1 MKKNKQ
7 IAFSLLFV
15 VIAFIFTFL
24 GFSNLKLMKS
34 SYFTLS
40 RENSTLVEKR
50 NKSKEK
56 LKSLGQDKNSKKSK
70 LEVIDNEIKKFDIIN
85 NKDQEIDEIN
95 KEISDSL
102 IYFRKNNLNE
112 FYNIQNG
119 KLNNYIPLS
128 GNFIENNLSED
139 DIKSNLIMI
148 QFLLN
153 SYYNYDLNRN
163 ISKHNIKAYEN
174 LGIIDYIKN
183 GDNYIIKSILLNDTS
198 NVSRLKEEK
207 EKILKEEEEFFSVY
221 ENIYGSNENI
231 KNLTTDNTAHSSDSK
246 AEVES
251 KFKRLNAISIDIL
264 NSSVNYLKDFKIINE
279 AGIKKLN
286 ILDKT
291 IMSEKIEKNNKIIT
305 YYNRINGEDYTITE
319 EKE

>member
-7 IAFSLLFV
+7 IVLSLLFI
-15 VIAFIFTFL
+15 VIAFILTFL

-56 LKSLGQDKNSKKSK
+56 LRSLGQDKNSKKSK

-112 FYNIQNG
+112 FYNIENG

-231 KNLTTDNTAHSSDSK
+231 KNLTTDNIAHSSDSK

-279 AGIKKLN
+279 AGTQKLN

-305 YYNRINGEDYTITE
+305 YYNRINGEDYTVTE

>member
-7 IAFSLLFV
+7 IVLSLLFV
-15 VIAFIFTFL
+15 VIAFILTFL
-24 GFSNLKLMKS
+24 GFSNLRLMKS

-40 RENSTLVEKR
+40 RENSSLLEKR

-112 FYNIQNG
+112 FYNIENE

-183 GDNYIIKSILLNDTS
+183 GDNYLIKSILLNDTS
-198 NVSRLKEEK
+198 NVSKLKEEK
-207 EKILKEEEEFFSVY
+207 ERILKEEEEFFSVY

-231 KNLTTDNTAHSSDSK
+231 KNLTTDNIAHSSDSNDE
-246 AEVES
+246 AES

-279 AGIKKLN
+279 YGTQKLN

>member
-7 IAFSLLFV
+7 IVLSLLFI
-15 VIAFIFTFL
+15 VIAFILTFL

-56 LKSLGQDKNSKKSK
+56 LRSLGQDKNSKKSK

-112 FYNIQNG
+112 FYNIENG

-207 EKILKEEEEFFSVY
+207 EKILKEEEKFFSVY

-231 KNLTTDNTAHSSDSK
+231 KNLITDNIAHSSDSK
-246 AEVES
+246 VEVES

-279 AGIKKLN
+279 TGTQKLN

-305 YYNRINGEDYTITE
+305 YYNRINGEDYTVTE

>member
-112 FYNIQNG
+112 FYNIENG

-231 KNLTTDNTAHSSDSK
+231 KNLTTDNIAHSSDSK

>member
-7 IAFSLLFV
+7 IVLSFLFI
-15 VIAFIFTFL
+15 VIAFILTFL

-40 RENSTLVEKR
+40 RENSSLVEKR

-56 LKSLGQDKNSKKSK
+56 LKFLGQDKNSKKSK

-112 FYNIQNG
+112 FYNIENG

-231 KNLTTDNTAHSSDSK
+231 KNLTTDNIAHRSDSK

-264 NSSVNYLKDFKIINE
+264 NSSVNYLKDFKIIDE
-279 AGIKKLN
+279 AGTQKLN

-305 YYNRINGEDYTITE
+305 YYNRVNGEDYTVTE

>member
-7 IAFSLLFV
+7 IVLSLLFI
-15 VIAFIFTFL
+15 VIAFILTFL

-112 FYNIQNG
+112 FYNIENG

-231 KNLTTDNTAHSSDSK
+231 KNLITDNIAHSSDSK
-246 AEVES
+246 VEVES

-279 AGIKKLN
+279 AGTQKLN

-305 YYNRINGEDYTITE
+305 YYNRINGEDYTVTE

>member
-7 IAFSLLFV
+7 IVLSFLFI
-15 VIAFIFTFL
+15 VIAFILTFL

-40 RENSTLVEKR
+40 RENSSLVEKR

-112 FYNIQNG
+112 FYNIENG

-174 LGIIDYIKN
+174 LGIIGYIKN

-231 KNLTTDNTAHSSDSK
+231 KNLTTDNIAHRSDSK
-246 AEVES
+246 AEVDS

-279 AGIKKLN
+279 DGTQKFN

>member
-7 IAFSLLFV
+7 IVLSLLFI
-15 VIAFIFTFL
+15 VIAFILTFL

-112 FYNIQNG
+112 FYNIDNG
-119 KLNNYIPLS
+119 KLNSYIPLS

-231 KNLTTDNTAHSSDSK
+231 KNLTTDNIAHSSDSK

-279 AGIKKLN
+279 AGTQKLN

-305 YYNRINGEDYTITE
+305 YYNRINGEDYTVTE

>member
-7 IAFSLLFV
+7 IVLSLLFI
-15 VIAFIFTFL
+15 VIAFILTFL

-40 RENSTLVEKR
+40 RENSSLVEKR

-56 LKSLGQDKNSKKSK
+56 LRSLGQDKNSKKSK

-112 FYNIQNG
+112 FYNIENG

-207 EKILKEEEEFFSVY
+207 EKILKEEEKFFSVY

-231 KNLTTDNTAHSSDSK
+231 KNLITDNIAHSSDSK
-246 AEVES
+246 VEVES

-279 AGIKKLN
+279 AGTQKLN

-305 YYNRINGEDYTITE
+305 YYNRINGEDYTVTE

>member
-7 IAFSLLFV
+7 IVLSLIFI
-15 VIAFIFTFL
+15 VIAFILTFL

-112 FYNIQNG
+112 FYNIENG

-207 EKILKEEEEFFSVY
+207 EKILKEEEEFFSIY

-231 KNLTTDNTAHSSDSK
+231 KNLTTDNIAHSSDSK

-279 AGIKKLN
+279 AGTQKLN

-305 YYNRINGEDYTITE
+305 YYNRINGEDYTVTE

>member
-7 IAFSLLFV
+7 IVLSFLFI
-15 VIAFIFTFL
+15 VIAFILTFL

-40 RENSTLVEKR
+40 RENSSLVEKR

-112 FYNIQNG
+112 FYNIENG

-207 EKILKEEEEFFSVY
+207 EKILKEEEKFFSVY

-231 KNLTTDNTAHSSDSK
+231 KNLITDNIAHSSDSK
-246 AEVES
+246 VEVES

-279 AGIKKLN
+279 AGTQKLN

-305 YYNRINGEDYTITE
+305 YYNRINGEDYTVTE

>member
-7 IAFSLLFV
+7 IVLSLLFI
-15 VIAFIFTFL
+15 VIAFILTFL

-40 RENSTLVEKR
+40 RENSSLVEKR

-56 LKSLGQDKNSKKSK
+56 LRSLGQDKNSKKSK

-112 FYNIQNG
+112 FYNIENG

-231 KNLTTDNTAHSSDSK
+231 KNLTTDNIAHSSDSK